1 MTSVP
6 MPIPSRTQYVLD
18 AIKHRI
24 LTGQLTPGQALVE
37 TELAAQ
43 FGVSKTPVREAL
55 KTLAGTG
62 LVVMNQY
69 KGVTVRM
76 VDADMAREV
85 YDVRLL
91 LEPEALKRAVRR
103 GASLDAA
110 RAALTRAD
118 AAGDTAERSLANREF
133 HRALYLPC
141 GNPLLGRMLDEVR
154 DQAALVSAVAW
165 AASPSWEREAGLE
178 RFVWV
183 AGLAEPYAPS
193 YFSAGA
199 TGFTSGLVNVAPSV
213 SLNMIEALRSGD
225 YPAAMKVWE
234 QIRRFE
240 ELRAAGGSANNVTV
254 VKEALASLGLCRR
267 DIRPPSRLLPEAER
281 AEVAGI
287 AAGWSL

>member
-6 MPIPSRTQYVLD
+6 TPIPSRTQYVLQE
-18 AIKHRI
+18 IKRRI
-24 LTGQLTPGQALVE
+24 LTGRLTPGQALVE

-62 LVVMNQY
+62 LVVMSQY
-69 KGVTVRM
+69 KGATVRM

-110 RAALTRAD
+110 RSALARAD
-118 AAGDTAERSLANREF
+118 RATDTAERSLANREF

-165 AASPSWEREAGLE
+165 AADPSWEREAGEHQEILRLALAGDADGAARALHAHIAFFVE
-178 RFVWV
+178 RAF
-183 AGLAEPYAPS
+183 
-193 YFSAGA
+193 
-199 TGFTSGLVNVAPSV
+199 
-213 SLNMIEALRSGD
+213 
-225 YPAAMKVWE
+225 PAADHE
-234 QIRRFE
+234 AGRTQE
-240 ELRAAGGSANNVTV
+240 EDGQA
-254 VKEALASLGLCRR
+254 
-267 DIRPPSRLLPEAER
+267 
-281 AEVAGI
+281 
-287 AAGWSL
+287 

>member
-6 MPIPSRTQYVLD
+6 TPIPSRTQFVLEG
-18 AIKHRI
+18 IKHRI

-91 LEPEALKRAVRR
+91 LEPEALRRSVRR
-103 GASLDAA
+103 DVPWDAA
-110 RAALTRAD
+110 SAALTRAD
-118 AAGDTAERSLANREF
+118 EASDTAERSLANREF
-133 HRALYLPC
+133 HRALYVPC

-165 AASPSWEREAGLE
+165 AADPSWEREAAEHREILRLALDGDADGAAAALYAHIASFVE
-178 RFVWV
+178 RAF
-183 AGLAEPYAPS
+183 
-193 YFSAGA
+193 
-199 TGFTSGLVNVAPSV
+199 
-213 SLNMIEALRSGD
+213 
-225 YPAAMKVWE
+225 
-234 QIRRFE
+234 
-240 ELRAAGGSANNVTV
+240 
-254 VKEALASLGLCRR
+254 
-267 DIRPPSRLLPEAER
+267 PEARVEAQGPPAR
-281 AEVAGI
+281 
-287 AAGWSL
+287 

>member
-6 MPIPSRTQYVLD
+6 IPIPSRTQFVLEG
-18 AIKHRI
+18 IKNRI

-91 LEPEALKRAVRR
+91 LEPEALRRSVTR
-103 GASLDAA
+103 GASLDTA
-110 RAALTRAD
+110 RVALERAD
-118 AAGDTAERSLANREF
+118 GATDTAQRSLANREF
-133 HRALYLPC
+133 HRSLYVSC

-165 AASPSWEREAGLE
+165 AADPSWEREATEHREILRLALDGDADGAARALHSHIAS
-178 RFVWV
+178 FV
-183 AGLAEPYAPS
+183 
-193 YFSAGA
+193 
-199 TGFTSGLVNVAPSV
+199 
-213 SLNMIEALRSGD
+213 
-225 YPAAMKVWE
+225 
-234 QIRRFE
+234 Q
-240 ELRAAGGSANNVTV
+240 RAF
-254 VKEALASLGLCRR
+254 
-267 DIRPPSRLLPEAER
+267 PEAQGKGEP
-281 AEVAGI
+281 E
-287 AAGWSL
+287 

>member
-6 MPIPSRTQYVLD
+6 TPIPSRTQFVLEG
-18 AIKHRI
+18 IKHRI

-91 LEPEALKRAVRR
+91 LEPEALRR
-103 GASLDAA
+103 SVQRSYSLDTA
-110 RAALTRAD
+110 RDALERAD
-118 AAGDTAERSLANREF
+118 AATDTAQRSLANREF
-133 HRALYLPC
+133 HRSLYVRC
-141 GNPLLGRMLDEVR
+141 GNPLLGRMLDEDR

-165 AASPSWEREAGLE
+165 AANPSWEREATEHREILRLALE
-178 RFVWV
+178 GDSDGAARALHSHIASFV
-183 AGLAEPYAPS
+183 
-193 YFSAGA
+193 
-199 TGFTSGLVNVAPSV
+199 
-213 SLNMIEALRSGD
+213 
-225 YPAAMKVWE
+225 
-234 QIRRFE
+234 Q
-240 ELRAAGGSANNVTV
+240 RAF
-254 VKEALASLGLCRR
+254 
-267 DIRPPSRLLPEAER
+267 PEAQGKDEQ
-281 AEVAGI
+281 E
-287 AAGWSL
+287 

>member
-6 MPIPSRTQYVLD
+6 MPIPSRTQFVLD

-91 LEPEALKRAVRR
+91 LEPEALRRAVQR

-110 RAALTRAD
+110 RDALTRAD
-118 AAGDTAERSLANREF
+118 DATDTAERSLANRDF

-165 AASPSWEREAGLE
+165 AASPSWEREADEHREIL
-178 RFVWV
+178 RL
-183 AGLAEPYAPS
+183 ALAEDAD
-193 YFSAGA
+193 GA
-199 TGFTSGLVNVAPSV
+199 ARTLHAHIASFV
-213 SLNMIEALRSGD
+213 E
-225 YPAAMKVWE
+225 
-234 QIRRFE
+234 
-240 ELRAAGGSANNVTV
+240 RAY
-254 VKEALASLGLCRR
+254 
-267 DIRPPSRLLPEAER
+267 PEAQAKEGQ
-281 AEVAGI
+281 E
-287 AAGWSL
+287 

>member
-6 MPIPSRTQYVLD
+6 TPIPSRTQFVLEG
-18 AIKHRI
+18 IKHRI

-91 LEPEALKRAVRR
+91 LEPEALRRSVRR
-103 GASLDAA
+103 GSSLDTA
-110 RAALTRAD
+110 REALERAD
-118 AAGDTAERSLANREF
+118 AATDTAQRSLANREF
-133 HRALYLPC
+133 HRSLYVRC

-165 AASPSWEREAGLE
+165 AANPSWEREAAEHREILRLALDGDSDGAARALHSHIAS
-178 RFVWV
+178 FV
-183 AGLAEPYAPS
+183 
-193 YFSAGA
+193 
-199 TGFTSGLVNVAPSV
+199 
-213 SLNMIEALRSGD
+213 
-225 YPAAMKVWE
+225 
-234 QIRRFE
+234 Q
-240 ELRAAGGSANNVTV
+240 RAF
-254 VKEALASLGLCRR
+254 
-267 DIRPPSRLLPEAER
+267 PEAQGKGEQ
-281 AEVAGI
+281 E
-287 AAGWSL
+287 

>member
-6 MPIPSRTQYVLD
+6 TPIPSRTQFVLEG
-18 AIKHRI
+18 IKHRI

-62 LVVMNQY
+62 LVVMSQY

-91 LEPEALKRAVRR
+91 LEPEALRRSVRR
-103 GASLDAA
+103 GAPWDAA
-110 RAALTRAD
+110 ADALTRAD
-118 AAGDTAERSLANREF
+118 EATDTAERSLANREF
-133 HRALYLPC
+133 HRALYVPC

-165 AASPSWEREAGLE
+165 AADPSWEREAAEHREILRLALDGDADGAAAALHAHIAS
-178 RFVWV
+178 FV
-183 AGLAEPYAPS
+183 
-193 YFSAGA
+193 
-199 TGFTSGLVNVAPSV
+199 
-213 SLNMIEALRSGD
+213 
-225 YPAAMKVWE
+225 
-234 QIRRFE
+234 
-240 ELRAAGGSANNVTV
+240 
-254 VKEALASLGLCRR
+254 
-267 DIRPPSRLLPEAER
+267 ER
-281 AEVAGI
+281 AFPGAREDEQASVPRRPQQNR
-287 AAGWSL
+287 

>member
-6 MPIPSRTQYVLD
+6 TPIPSRTQFVQEG
-18 AIKHRI
+18 IKHRI

-91 LEPEALKRAVRR
+91 LEPEALRRSVRR
-103 GASLDAA
+103 GASLDVA
-110 RAALTRAD
+110 RDALTRAD
-118 AAGDTAERSLANREF
+118 QATDTAERSLANREF
-133 HRALYLPC
+133 HRSLYVRC

-165 AASPSWEREAGLE
+165 AANPSWEREADE
-178 RFVWV
+178 HR
-183 AGLAEPYAPS
+183 E
-193 YFSAGA
+193 
-199 TGFTSGLVNVAPSV
+199 
-213 SLNMIEALRSGD
+213 ILR
-225 YPAAMKVWE
+225 
-234 QIRRFE
+234 
-240 ELRAAGGSANNVTV
+240 L
-254 VKEALASLGLCRR
+254 ALAGDSDG
-267 DIRPPSRLLPEAER
+267 AAR
-281 AEVAGI
+281 ALHAHIESFVQRAFPAGESEVQGKD
-287 AAGWSL
+287 GQE